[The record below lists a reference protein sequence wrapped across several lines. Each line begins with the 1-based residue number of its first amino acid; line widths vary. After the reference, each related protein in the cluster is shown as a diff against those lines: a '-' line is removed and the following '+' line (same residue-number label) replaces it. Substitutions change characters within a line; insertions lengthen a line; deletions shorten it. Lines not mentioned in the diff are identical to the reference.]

1 MARNIHQRL
10 NNLNARR
17 SGTDR
22 FYTVRADDAGDLL
35 RKSYLTEDYQK
46 RAASDK
52 PNTRYALGAMQEVSP
67 DYTRIS
73 LETAQRVGRQLEQG
87 LTNAG
92 YLVEFRLQG
101 SVPLNTHIRGVSDVD
116 LLNLDT
122 NFTTYYVSGA
132 RARAG
137 LYGPSATRT
146 SVDVLTTL
154 RREIERILRNAYPA
168 VTVDTSG
175 AKAIHLS
182 GGSLARP
189 VDVVPA
195 HWLDTI
201 SYQSSG
207 QEHDRCVTIL
217 NKEVPNTVDNLP
229 FLHIKRVNERDLVML
244 GSLKK
249 AIRLCKSVKAD
260 AEEDGTTIA
269 LSSYE
274 IAAILYHADVTAMQT
289 GSVYELQILGE
300 TQRYLDWLY
309 RNPTEAQKLIVPDG
323 SRQIFDSAEKLSG
336 LLHLSVEIDEL
347 MKEVGQEQNVLLRFG
362 TPTLDQ
368 SREAVA
374 KLYIPAA

>member
-1 MARNIHQRL
+1 MPRNIHRRL

-22 FYTVRADDAGDLL
+22 LYTVRADDAGDLL

-46 RAASDK
+46 RAGSDK

-67 DYTRIS
+67 DYTRVS
-73 LETAQRVGRQLEQG
+73 LETAQRVGRQLEKG
-87 LTNAG
+87 LTDAG
-92 YLVEFRLQG
+92 FSVAFRLQG

-116 LLNLDT
+116 LLNLDISYT
-122 NFTTYYVSGA
+122 SYYTAGT

-137 LYGPSATRT
+137 LYGPSAMRS
-146 SVDVLTTL
+146 SVDILTAL
-154 RREIERILRNAYPA
+154 RRETERILKNAYPA

-201 SYQSSG
+201 AYQSSG
-207 QEHDRCVTIL
+207 QEHDRGVTIL
-217 NKEVPNTVDNLP
+217 NKAVPTTLDNLP
-229 FLHIKRVNERDLVML
+229 FLHIKRVTERDQVML

-249 AIRLCKSVKAD
+249 AIRLLKSVKAD
-260 AEEDGTTIA
+260 AEEEGTTIA
-269 LSSYE
+269 LGSYE

-289 GSVYELQILGE
+289 AATYELQILAE
-300 TQRYLDWLY
+300 AQRYLDWLY
-309 RNPTEAQKLIVPDG
+309 RNQAAAEKLWVPDG
-323 SRQIFDSAEKLSG
+323 SRLIFDSADSLTG
-336 LLHLSVEIDEL
+336 LLLLSVELDDL
-347 MKEVGQEQNVLLRFG
+347 MKEVGREQNVLLRLG

-368 SREAVA
+368 SREAVS
-374 KLYIPAA
+374 KLYLPAA

>member
-10 NNLNARR
+10 NNLSARR

-22 FYTVRADDAGDLL
+22 LYTVRADDASDLL
-35 RKSYLTEDYQK
+35 RKSFLTEDYQK

-87 LTNAG
+87 LTSAG
-92 YLVEFRLQG
+92 HSVAFRLQG

-122 NFTTYYVSGA
+122 NFTSYYLAGA

-137 LYGPSATRT
+137 LYGTPAPRN
-146 SVDVLTTL
+146 SVEVLSLL
-154 RREIERILRNAYPA
+154 RRESERILKNAYPA
-168 VTVDTSG
+168 ATVNTSG
-175 AKAIHLS
+175 AKAIRLS

-201 SYQSSG
+201 AYQSSG
-207 QEHDRCVTIL
+207 QEHDRGVTIF
-217 NKEVPNTVDNLP
+217 NKAVPATLDNLP
-229 FLHIKRVNERDLVML
+229 FLHIKRVTERDTATL

-249 AIRLCKSVKAD
+249 AIRLCKNVKSD
-260 AEEDGTTIA
+260 AEEDGKTIA
-269 LSSYE
+269 LGSYE
-274 IAAILYHADVTAMQT
+274 IAAILYHADARALRA
-289 GSVYELQILGE
+289 GSLYELGILAE

-309 RNPTEAQKLIVPDG
+309 RNQTEAQKLIVPDG
-323 SRQIFDSAEKLSG
+323 SRAIFDSAEKLSG
-336 LLHLSVEIDEL
+336 LLRLSVEMDEL
-347 MKEVGQEQNVLLRFG
+347 MNEVGQEQNVLLRFG